1 MRRRRRPPAEP
12 GLRIHLTYGGGRRL
26 AAILFCTLLLACHAA
41 WGREPPDQ
49 RHPRHLQPGPPD
61 PALYDFKPASF
72 PAGLPAIAPRGP
84 GAAKGLVIWNH
95 GRDVNAQAADV
106 APPIL
111 WEMARQ
117 GWDVYTQHRLGTHDV
132 LNVALRIVGAGLD
145 AGQALG
151 YRRILLAGQ
160 SVGGWLALGETARR
174 DQPGQVRPETVLAL
188 APAAYGTP
196 DGPMDWRRNDS
207 GLRAIWD
214 AMRGQDTA
222 LMLAFFA
229 DDPFFE
235 RSEPASRGPWAQRR
249 LGELGLPAL
258 VLDRPAPELLRG
270 HAAGMTLPFARRFSP
285 CLVLLAEQRKP
296 PPCQDGERAAITTF
310 GLTAPAAAAQVPT
323 GPGSDALAGLWQG
336 TSGNGRYLLLHLGP
350 LLPGQQREASYGI
363 GRSLNN
369 EAASQQRLSL
379 TSEGSRLRWAQGTQ
393 SLDVQRQPDGRLR
406 LHLQNGDQPAAES
419 WLRRLN

>member
-1 MRRRRRPPAEP
+1 MRRRRRPQAEP
-12 GLRIHLTYGGGRRL
+12 DLRIHLTYGGGRRL
-26 AAILFCTLLLACHAA
+26 AAVLFCTLLLAGAA

-72 PAGLPAIAPRGP
+72 PPGLPAMAPRGP

-95 GRDVNAQAADV
+95 NRSLNDEAVAI
-106 APPIL
+106 APPVL
-111 WEMARQ
+111 WLMASE
-117 GWDVYTQHRLGTHDV
+117 GWDVYAQHRLGSHDV

-145 AGQALG
+145 AGRALG

-174 DQPGQVRPETVLAL
+174 DQPGQVRPEAVLAL
-188 APAAYGTP
+188 APAAFGMP
-196 DGPMDWRRNDS
+196 HERPDWRRNDT
-207 GLRAIWD
+207 GLRDIWEV
-214 AMRGQDTA
+214 MRGRQVA

-249 LGELGLPAL
+249 LRELGLPAL
-258 VLDRPAPELLRG
+258 VLDRPAPEVLQG
-270 HAAGMTLPFARRFSP
+270 HSAGLTLAFARRFGP
-285 CLVLLAEQRKP
+285 CLVLLAEQGKP

-310 GLTAPAAAAQVPT
+310 GLTAPATSAA
-323 GPGSDALAGLWQG
+323 SDAWTGLWQG
-336 TSGNGRYLLLHLGP
+336 TSSEGRYLLLQIGP
-350 LLPGQQREASYGI
+350 ARPGQPQRDAVYGI
-363 GRSLNN
+363 GRNLSNSV
-369 EAASQQRLSL
+369 SQQAFSL
-379 TSEGSRLRWAQGTQ
+379 TSEGNRLRWAQGTQ
-393 SLDVQRQPDGRLR
+393 SLDLQRQPDGRLR
-406 LHLQNGDQPAAES
+406 LHLQNGNQPAAES